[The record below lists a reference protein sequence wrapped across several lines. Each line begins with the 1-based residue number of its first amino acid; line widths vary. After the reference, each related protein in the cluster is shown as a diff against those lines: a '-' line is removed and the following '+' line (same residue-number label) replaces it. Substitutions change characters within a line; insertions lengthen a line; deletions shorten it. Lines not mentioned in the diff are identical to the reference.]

1 MKSYLLQLAVVVT
14 AGWGIGIVASP
25 TPRPIVNFAT
35 LPQKQI
41 AAAPSLAIDASP
53 FQAMKQ
59 AAALP
64 PIAPTVPEFKSFGQ
78 IHVNG
83 QAAQEVG
90 WGGAS
95 PPLIISGF
103 SCCRSRMW
111 RTTGVMPVIEVH
123 RDLLQNGVEFTN
135 PAYPP
140 IIVSWWAVLLDA
152 QWRPAQMNG
161 TDYNVSGGGFTIS
174 P

>member
-1 MKSYLLQLAVVVT
+1 MKLIGAIATVTGLALT
-14 AGWGIGIVASP
+14 
-25 TPRPIVNFAT
+25 
-35 LPQKQI
+35 
-41 AAAPSLAIDASP
+41 AAAFMPKPAPKARQTVQAAIPQVAASAPQIDASP
-53 FQAMKQ
+53 FQQMRQ
-59 AAALP
+59 AAGLP
-64 PIAPTVPEFKSFGQ
+64 NIAPTVPEFQSFGQ

-95 PPLIISGF
+95 PPLIIGGI

-111 RTTGVMPVIEVH
+111 RTQAPMGQAIEVH

-140 IIVSWWAVLLDA
+140 FIVSWWAVLLDA
-152 QWRPAQMNG
+152 QWRPAQLNG
-161 TDYNVSGGGFTIS
+161 TDYNVAGGGFTVS